1 MKTTFKLR
9 MKKLAVA
16 VVMAITATGPAM
28 APASGFPV
36 VDIASVAQA
45 VADYSN
51 QLLQYTEQMQQT
63 ILEQSQLAQLMA
75 TYEQTMTSY
84 YHMLSQMQGLQRL
97 ISKRDYMAIMSKF
110 SNVIDMY
117 PGSAPDFKTKEWIAK
132 GKELTKMY
140 NRVADARDLEDTIRA
155 IPFADSAS
163 QERQEKAAEQAFTLD
178 QMAVGQSLFSESMND
193 ELLTNVERANEVA
206 IKRQALG
213 PEDHLATLQLMA
225 EQQEVSIENAQQ
237 ANAIANAQLQY
248 SNQLPAHFF
257 ARQNLARQATLE
269 ETKDRLNEEIVID
282 NSKLSDY

>member
-1 MKTTFKLR
+1 MKPTMKFRL
-9 MKKLAVA
+9 KKLCAAIVI
-16 VVMAITATGPAM
+16 AITAMGPAY

-36 VDIASVAQA
+36 VDIASIAQA
-45 VADYSN
+45 VSDYSN

-63 ILEQSQLAQLMA
+63 ILEQSQLAQLIA
-75 TYEQTMTSY
+75 QYEQTMTSY

-97 ISKRDYMAIMSKF
+97 ISKRDYMAIMNKF
-110 SNVIDMY
+110 SNVVDMY
-117 PGSAPDFKTKEWIAK
+117 PGNTPNFQSKEWIAK
-132 GKELTKMY
+132 GKDLSRMY
-140 NRVADARDLEDTIRA
+140 NRVADARDLETAIRA
-155 IPFADSAS
+155 IPFDGKSAEL
-163 QERQEKAAEQAFTLD
+163 QETAAAQANTMD

-193 ELLTNVERANEVA
+193 ELLTNVERAGEVA
-206 IKRQALG
+206 DKRRSLG

-225 EQQEVSIENAQQ
+225 EQNELTIESDQQ

-269 ETKDRLNEEIVID
+269 STKEQLSTEIVID

>member
-1 MKTTFKLR
+1 MKPTIKFRL
-9 MKKLAVA
+9 KKLCAAIVIAV
-16 VVMAITATGPAM
+16 TAMGPAY

-63 ILEQSQLAQLMA
+63 ILEQSQLAQLIS

-84 YHMLSQMQGLQRL
+84 HHMLSQMQGLQRL
-97 ISKRDYMAIMSKF
+97 ISKRDYIAIMKKF

-117 PGSAPDFKTKEWIAK
+117 PGNAPDFKSKEWIAK
-132 GKELTKMY
+132 GKDLSRMY
-140 NRVADARDLEDTIRA
+140 NRVSDARDLEDAIRA
-155 IPFADSAS
+155 IPFDAKS
-163 QERQEKAAEQAFTLD
+163 QELQETAAQQANTMD
-178 QMAVGQSLFSESMND
+178 QMAVGQSLFSEGMND
-193 ELLTNVERANEVA
+193 ELLTNVERAGEVA
-206 IKRQALG
+206 TKRRSLG

-225 EQQEVSIENAQQ
+225 EQNELTIESDQQ

-248 SNQLPAHFF
+248 SNQMPAHFF
-257 ARQNLARQATLE
+257 ARQNLARQATLK
-269 ETKDRLNEEIVID
+269 ETEQTLNSEIVID

>member
-16 VVMAITATGPAM
+16 IVMAITATGPAL

-63 ILEQSQLAQLMA
+63 ILEQSQLAQLIA

-97 ISKRDYMAIMSKF
+97 ISKRDYMAIASKF

-132 GKELTKMY
+132 GKELSRMY
-140 NRVADARDLEDTIRA
+140 ERVSDARDLESTIRA
-155 IPFADSAS
+155 IPFDAKS
-163 QERQEKAAEQAFTLD
+163 QERQEVAAEQANTMD
-178 QMAVGQSLFSESMND
+178 QMAVGQSIFSESMND

-225 EQQEVSIENAQQ
+225 EQQEVAIENAQQ

-269 ETKDRLNEEIVID
+269 NTKERLSEEIVID

>member
-1 MKTTFKLR
+1 MKPTMKFRL
-9 MKKLAVA
+9 KKLCAAIVIAV
-16 VVMAITATGPAM
+16 TAMGPAY

-63 ILEQSQLAQLMA
+63 ILEQSQLAQLIS

-97 ISKRDYMAIMSKF
+97 ISKRDYMAIMKRF

-117 PGSAPDFKTKEWIAK
+117 PGNAPDFKSKEWIAK
-132 GKELTKMY
+132 GKDLSRMY
-140 NRVADARDLEDTIRA
+140 NRVSDARDLEDAIRA
-155 IPFADSAS
+155 IPFDAKS
-163 QERQEKAAEQAFTLD
+163 QEIQETAAQQANTMD
-178 QMAVGQSLFSESMND
+178 QMAVGQSLFSEGMND
-193 ELLTNVERANEVA
+193 ELLTNVERAGEVA
-206 IKRQALG
+206 DKRRSLG

-225 EQQEVSIENAQQ
+225 EQNELAIESDQQ

-257 ARQNLARQATLE
+257 ARQNLARQATLKGTE
-269 ETKDRLNEEIVID
+269 KVLNSEIVID

>member
-1 MKTTFKLR
+1 MKPTIKFRL
-9 MKKLAVA
+9 KKLCAAIVIAV
-16 VVMAITATGPAM
+16 TAMGPAY

-63 ILEQSQLAQLMA
+63 ILEQSQLAQLIS

-84 YHMLSQMQGLQRL
+84 YHMLSQMQRLQRL
-97 ISKRDYMAIMSKF
+97 ISKRDYMAIMKRF

-117 PGSAPDFKTKEWIAK
+117 PGNAPDFKSKEWIAK
-132 GKELTKMY
+132 GKDLSRMY
-140 NRVADARDLEDTIRA
+140 NRVSDARDLEDAIRA
-155 IPFADSAS
+155 IPFDAKS
-163 QERQEKAAEQAFTLD
+163 QELQEAAAQQANTMD
-178 QMAVGQSLFSESMND
+178 QMAVGQSLFSEGMND
-193 ELLTNVERANEVA
+193 ELLTNVERAGEVA
-206 IKRQALG
+206 TKRRSLG

-225 EQQEVSIENAQQ
+225 EQNELTIESDQQ

-248 SNQLPAHFF
+248 SNQMPAHFF
-257 ARQNLARQATLE
+257 ARQNLARQATLK
-269 ETKDRLNEEIVID
+269 ETEQTLNSEIVID

>member
-1 MKTTFKLR
+1 MKPTMKFRL
-9 MKKLAVA
+9 KKLCAAIVIAV
-16 VVMAITATGPAM
+16 TAMGPAY

-36 VDIASVAQA
+36 VDIASIAQA

-63 ILEQSQLAQLMA
+63 ILEQSQLAQLIA

-110 SNVIDMY
+110 SNVVDMY
-117 PGSAPDFKTKEWIAK
+117 PGNTPNFQSKEWIAK
-132 GKELTKMY
+132 GKDLSRMY
-140 NRVADARDLEDTIRA
+140 NRVADARDLETAIRA
-155 IPFADSAS
+155 IPFDGKSAEL
-163 QERQEKAAEQAFTLD
+163 QETAAAQANTMD

-193 ELLTNVERANEVA
+193 ELLTNVERAGEVA
-206 IKRQALG
+206 DKRRSLG

-225 EQQEVSIENAQQ
+225 EQNELSIESVQQ

-269 ETKDRLNEEIVID
+269 STKEQLSTEIVID

>member
-1 MKTTFKLR
+1 MKPTIKFRL
-9 MKKLAVA
+9 KKLCAAIVIAV
-16 VVMAITATGPAM
+16 TAMGPAY

-63 ILEQSQLAQLMA
+63 ILEQSQLAQLIS

-97 ISKRDYMAIMSKF
+97 ISKRDYMAIMKRF

-117 PGSAPDFKTKEWIAK
+117 PGNAPDFKSKEWIAK
-132 GKELTKMY
+132 GKDLSRMY
-140 NRVADARDLEDTIRA
+140 NRVSDARDLEDAIRA
-155 IPFADSAS
+155 IPFDAKS
-163 QERQEKAAEQAFTLD
+163 QELQEAAAQQANTMD
-178 QMAVGQSLFSESMND
+178 QMAVGQSLFSEGMND
-193 ELLTNVERANEVA
+193 ELLTNVERAGEVA
-206 IKRQALG
+206 TKRRSLG

-225 EQQEVSIENAQQ
+225 EQNELTIESDQQ

-248 SNQLPAHFF
+248 SNQMPAHFF
-257 ARQNLARQATLE
+257 ARQNLARQATLK
-269 ETKDRLNEEIVID
+269 ETEQTLNSEIVID

>member
-1 MKTTFKLR
+1 MKPTIKFRL
-9 MKKLAVA
+9 KKLCAAIVIAV
-16 VVMAITATGPAM
+16 TAMGPAY

-63 ILEQSQLAQLMA
+63 ILEQSQLAQLIS

-97 ISKRDYMAIMSKF
+97 ISKRDYMAIMKRF

-117 PGSAPDFKTKEWIAK
+117 PGNAPDFKSKEWIAK
-132 GKELTKMY
+132 GKDLSRMY
-140 NRVADARDLEDTIRA
+140 NRVSDARDLEDAIRA
-155 IPFADSAS
+155 IPFDAKS
-163 QERQEKAAEQAFTLD
+163 QEIQETAAQQANTMD
-178 QMAVGQSLFSESMND
+178 QMAVGQSLFSEGMND
-193 ELLTNVERANEVA
+193 ELLTNVERAGEVA
-206 IKRQALG
+206 TKRRSLG

-225 EQQEVSIENAQQ
+225 EQNELTIESDQQ

-248 SNQLPAHFF
+248 SNQMPAHFF
-257 ARQNLARQATLE
+257 ARQNLARQATLK
-269 ETKDRLNEEIVID
+269 ETEQTLNSEIVID

>member
-1 MKTTFKLR
+1 MKPTIKFRL
-9 MKKLAVA
+9 KKLCAAIVIAV
-16 VVMAITATGPAM
+16 TAMGPAY

-63 ILEQSQLAQLMA
+63 ILEQSQLAQLIS

-97 ISKRDYMAIMSKF
+97 ISKRDYMAIMKKF

-117 PGSAPDFKTKEWIAK
+117 PGNAPDFKSKEWIAK
-132 GKELTKMY
+132 GKDLSRMY
-140 NRVADARDLEDTIRA
+140 NRVSDARDLEDAIRA
-155 IPFADSAS
+155 IPFDAKS
-163 QERQEKAAEQAFTLD
+163 QELQETAAQQANTMD
-178 QMAVGQSLFSESMND
+178 QMAVGQSLFSEGMND
-193 ELLTNVERANEVA
+193 ELLTNVERAGEVA
-206 IKRQALG
+206 TKRRSLG

-225 EQQEVSIENAQQ
+225 EQNELTIESDQQ

-248 SNQLPAHFF
+248 SNQMPAHFF
-257 ARQNLARQATLE
+257 AQQNLARQATLK
-269 ETKDRLNEEIVID
+269 ETEQTLNSEIVID

>member
-1 MKTTFKLR
+1 MKPTIKFRL
-9 MKKLAVA
+9 KKLCAAIVIAV
-16 VVMAITATGPAM
+16 TAMGPAY

-63 ILEQSQLAQLMA
+63 ILEQSQLAQLIS

-97 ISKRDYMAIMSKF
+97 ISKRDYMAIMKKF

-117 PGSAPDFKTKEWIAK
+117 PGNAPDFKSKEWIAK
-132 GKELTKMY
+132 GKDLSRMY
-140 NRVADARDLEDTIRA
+140 NRVSDARDLEDAIRA
-155 IPFADSAS
+155 IPFDAKS
-163 QERQEKAAEQAFTLD
+163 QELQEAAAQQANTMD
-178 QMAVGQSLFSESMND
+178 QMAVGQSLFSEGMND
-193 ELLTNVERANEVA
+193 ELLTNVERAGEVA
-206 IKRQALG
+206 TKRRSLG

-225 EQQEVSIENAQQ
+225 EQNELTIESDQQ

-248 SNQLPAHFF
+248 SNQMPAHFF
-257 ARQNLARQATLE
+257 ARQNLARQATLK
-269 ETKDRLNEEIVID
+269 ETEQTLNSEIVID

>member
-1 MKTTFKLR
+1 MKPTMKFRL
-9 MKKLAVA
+9 KKLCAA
-16 VVMAITATGPAM
+16 VVIAITAMGPAY

-63 ILEQSQLAQLMA
+63 IFQESQLAQLVA

-84 YHMLSQMQGLQRL
+84 YHMLTQMKGLQRL
-97 ISKRDYMAIMSKF
+97 IDRRDYMAIMKKF

-117 PGSAPDFKTKEWIAK
+117 PGNAPDFKSKEWIAK
-132 GKELTKMY
+132 GKDLSRMY
-140 NRVADARDLEDTIRA
+140 SRVSDARDLEDAIRA
-155 IPFADSAS
+155 IPFDAKS
-163 QERQEKAAEQAFTLD
+163 QELQETAAQQANTMD
-178 QMAVGQSLFSESMND
+178 QMAVGQSLFSEGMND
-193 ELLTNVERANEVA
+193 ELLTNVERAGEVA
-206 IKRQALG
+206 TKRRSLG

-225 EQQEVSIENAQQ
+225 EQNELTIESDQQ

-248 SNQLPAHFF
+248 SNQMPAHFF
-257 ARQNLARQATLE
+257 AQQNLARQATLK
-269 ETKDRLNEEIVID
+269 ETEQALNSEIVID

>member
-1 MKTTFKLR
+1 MKPTIKFRL
-9 MKKLAVA
+9 KKLCAAIVIAV
-16 VVMAITATGPAM
+16 TAMGPAY

-63 ILEQSQLAQLMA
+63 ILEQSQLAQLIS

-97 ISKRDYMAIMSKF
+97 ISKRDYMAIMKRF

-117 PGSAPDFKTKEWIAK
+117 PGNAPDFKSKEWIAK
-132 GKELTKMY
+132 GKDLSRMY
-140 NRVADARDLEDTIRA
+140 NRVSDARDLEDAIRA
-155 IPFADSAS
+155 IPFDAKS
-163 QERQEKAAEQAFTLD
+163 QEIQETAAQQANTMD
-178 QMAVGQSLFSESMND
+178 QMAVGQSLFSEGMND
-193 ELLTNVERANEVA
+193 ELLTNVERAGEVA
-206 IKRQALG
+206 DKRRSLG

-225 EQQEVSIENAQQ
+225 EQNELTIESDQQ

-248 SNQLPAHFF
+248 SNQMPAHFF
-257 ARQNLARQATLE
+257 ARQNLARQATLK
-269 ETKDRLNEEIVID
+269 ETEQTLNSEIVID

>member
-1 MKTTFKLR
+1 MKPTIKFRL
-9 MKKLAVA
+9 KKLCAAIVIAV
-16 VVMAITATGPAM
+16 TAMGPAY

-63 ILEQSQLAQLMA
+63 ILEQSQLAQLIS

-84 YHMLSQMQGLQRL
+84 HHMLSQMQGLQRL
-97 ISKRDYMAIMSKF
+97 ISKRDYMAIMKRF

-117 PGSAPDFKTKEWIAK
+117 PGNAPDFKSKEWIAK
-132 GKELTKMY
+132 GKDLSRMY
-140 NRVADARDLEDTIRA
+140 NRVSDARDLEDAIRA
-155 IPFADSAS
+155 IPFDAKS
-163 QERQEKAAEQAFTLD
+163 QEIQETAAQQANTMD
-178 QMAVGQSLFSESMND
+178 QMAVGQSLFSEGMND
-193 ELLTNVERANEVA
+193 ELLTNVERAGEVA
-206 IKRQALG
+206 DKRRSLG

-225 EQQEVSIENAQQ
+225 EQNELAIESDQQ

-257 ARQNLARQATLE
+257 ARQNLARQATLKGTE
-269 ETKDRLNEEIVID
+269 KVLNSEIVID

>member
-1 MKTTFKLR
+1 MKQTLKVR

-16 VVMAITATGPAM
+16 IIMAITATQPAM

-63 ILEQSQLAQLMA
+63 ILEQSQLAQLIA

-84 YHMLSQMQGLQRL
+84 YHMLSQMQGLSRL
-97 ISKRDYMAIMSKF
+97 IDRRDYMAIMKRF

-117 PGSAPDFKTKEWIAK
+117 PGNAPDFKSKEWIAK
-132 GKELTKMY
+132 GKELSRMY
-140 NRVADARDLEDTIRA
+140 DRVSDARDLEDAIRA
-155 IPFADSAS
+155 IPFDAKS
-163 QERQEKAAEQAFTLD
+163 QERQETAAAQAFTMD
-178 QMAVGQSLFSESMND
+178 QMAVGQSLFSETMND
-193 ELLTNVERANEVA
+193 ELLTNVERAGEVA
-206 IKRQALG
+206 TKRRSLG
-213 PEDHLATLQLMA
+213 PEDHLATLQLLA
-225 EQQEVSIENAQQ
+225 EQNELSIESDQQ

-248 SNQLPAHFF
+248 SNQLPNHFF

-269 ETKDRLNEEIVID
+269 ETKARLGTEIDVD
-282 NSKLSDY
+282 NSPLSDY

>member
-1 MKTTFKLR
+1 MKPTIKFRL
-9 MKKLAVA
+9 KKLCAAIVIAV
-16 VVMAITATGPAM
+16 TAMGPAY

-63 ILEQSQLAQLMA
+63 ILEQSQLAQLIS

-97 ISKRDYMAIMSKF
+97 ISKRDYMAIMKRF

-117 PGSAPDFKTKEWIAK
+117 PGNAPDFKSKEWIAK
-132 GKELTKMY
+132 GKDLSRMY
-140 NRVADARDLEDTIRA
+140 NRVSDARDLEDAIRA
-155 IPFADSAS
+155 IPFDAKS
-163 QERQEKAAEQAFTLD
+163 QELQETAAQQANTMD
-178 QMAVGQSLFSESMND
+178 QMAVGQSLFSEGMND
-193 ELLTNVERANEVA
+193 ELLTNVERAGEVA
-206 IKRQALG
+206 TKRRSLG

-225 EQQEVSIENAQQ
+225 EQNELTIESDQQ

-248 SNQLPAHFF
+248 SNQMPAHFF
-257 ARQNLARQATLE
+257 AQQNLARQATLK
-269 ETKDRLNEEIVID
+269 ETEQTLNSEIVID

>member
-1 MKTTFKLR
+1 MKPTMKFRL
-9 MKKLAVA
+9 KKLCAAIVIAV
-16 VVMAITATGPAM
+16 TAMGPAY

-36 VDIASVAQA
+36 VDIASIAQA

-63 ILEQSQLAQLMA
+63 ILEQSQLAQLIA

-110 SNVIDMY
+110 SNVVDMY
-117 PGSAPDFKTKEWIAK
+117 PGNTPNFQSKEWIAK
-132 GKELTKMY
+132 GKDLSRMY
-140 NRVADARDLEDTIRA
+140 NRVADARDLETAIRA
-155 IPFADSAS
+155 IPFDAKSAEL
-163 QERQEKAAEQAFTLD
+163 QETAAAQANTMD

-193 ELLTNVERANEVA
+193 ELLTNVERAGEVA
-206 IKRQALG
+206 DKRRSLG

-225 EQQEVSIENAQQ
+225 EQNELTIESDQQ

-269 ETKDRLNEEIVID
+269 STKEQLSTEIVID

>member
-1 MKTTFKLR
+1 MKPTIKFRL
-9 MKKLAVA
+9 KKLCAAIVIAV
-16 VVMAITATGPAM
+16 TAMGPAY

-63 ILEQSQLAQLMA
+63 ILEQSQLAQLIS

-84 YHMLSQMQGLQRL
+84 HHMLSQMQGLQRL
-97 ISKRDYMAIMSKF
+97 ISKRDYMAIMKKF

-117 PGSAPDFKTKEWIAK
+117 PGNAPDFKSKEWIAK
-132 GKELTKMY
+132 GKDLSRMY
-140 NRVADARDLEDTIRA
+140 NRVSDARDLEDAIRA
-155 IPFADSAS
+155 IPFDAKS
-163 QERQEKAAEQAFTLD
+163 QEIQETAAQQANTMD
-178 QMAVGQSLFSESMND
+178 QMAVGQSLFSEGMND
-193 ELLTNVERANEVA
+193 ELLTNVERAGEVA
-206 IKRQALG
+206 TKRRSLG

-225 EQQEVSIENAQQ
+225 EQNELTIESDQQ

-248 SNQLPAHFF
+248 SNQMPAHFF
-257 ARQNLARQATLE
+257 ARQNLARQATLK
-269 ETKDRLNEEIVID
+269 ETEQTLNSEIVID

>member
-1 MKTTFKLR
+1 MKPTIKFRL
-9 MKKLAVA
+9 KKLCAAIVIAV
-16 VVMAITATGPAM
+16 TAMGPAY

-63 ILEQSQLAQLMA
+63 ILEQSQLAQLIS

-97 ISKRDYMAIMSKF
+97 ISKRDYMAIMKKF

-117 PGSAPDFKTKEWIAK
+117 PGNAPDFKSKEWIAK
-132 GKELTKMY
+132 GKDLSRMY
-140 NRVADARDLEDTIRA
+140 NRVSDARDLEDAIRA
-155 IPFADSAS
+155 IPFDAKS
-163 QERQEKAAEQAFTLD
+163 QELQEAAAQQANTMD
-178 QMAVGQSLFSESMND
+178 QMAVGQSLFSEGMND
-193 ELLTNVERANEVA
+193 ELLTNVERAGEVA
-206 IKRQALG
+206 TKRRSLG

-225 EQQEVSIENAQQ
+225 EQNELTIESDQQ

-248 SNQLPAHFF
+248 SNQMPAHFF
-257 ARQNLARQATLE
+257 AQQNLARQATLK
-269 ETKDRLNEEIVID
+269 ETEQALNSEIVID

>member
-1 MKTTFKLR
+1 MKPTMKFRL
-9 MKKLAVA
+9 KKLCAAIVIAV
-16 VVMAITATGPAM
+16 TAMGPAY

-63 ILEQSQLAQLMA
+63 ILEQSQLAQLIS

-97 ISKRDYMAIMSKF
+97 ISKRDYMAIMKRF

-117 PGSAPDFKTKEWIAK
+117 PGNAPDFKSKEWIAK
-132 GKELTKMY
+132 GKDLSRMY
-140 NRVADARDLEDTIRA
+140 NRVSDARDLEDAIRA
-155 IPFADSAS
+155 IPFDAKS
-163 QERQEKAAEQAFTLD
+163 QELQETAAQQANTMD
-178 QMAVGQSLFSESMND
+178 QMAVGQSLFSEGMND
-193 ELLTNVERANEVA
+193 ELLTNVERAGEVA
-206 IKRQALG
+206 TKRRSLG

-225 EQQEVSIENAQQ
+225 EQNELTIESDQQ

-248 SNQLPAHFF
+248 SNQMPAHFF
-257 ARQNLARQATLE
+257 ARQNLARQATLK
-269 ETKDRLNEEIVID
+269 ETEQTLNSEIVID

>member
-1 MKTTFKLR
+1 MKPTIKFRL
-9 MKKLAVA
+9 KKLCAAIVIAV
-16 VVMAITATGPAM
+16 TAMGPAY

-63 ILEQSQLAQLMA
+63 ILEQSQLAQLIS

-84 YHMLSQMQGLQRL
+84 HHMLSQMQGLQRL
-97 ISKRDYMAIMSKF
+97 ISKRDYMAIMKRF

-117 PGSAPDFKTKEWIAK
+117 PGNAPDFKSKEWIAK
-132 GKELTKMY
+132 GKDLSRMY
-140 NRVADARDLEDTIRA
+140 NRVSDARDLEDAIRA
-155 IPFADSAS
+155 IPFDAKS
-163 QERQEKAAEQAFTLD
+163 QELQETAAQQANTMD
-178 QMAVGQSLFSESMND
+178 QMAVGQSLFSEGMND
-193 ELLTNVERANEVA
+193 ELLTNVERAGEVA
-206 IKRQALG
+206 TKRRSLG

-225 EQQEVSIENAQQ
+225 EQNELTIESDQQ

-248 SNQLPAHFF
+248 SNQMPAHFF
-257 ARQNLARQATLE
+257 AQQNLARQATLK
-269 ETKDRLNEEIVID
+269 ETEQALNSEIVID

>member
-1 MKTTFKLR
+1 MKFRL
-9 MKKLAVA
+9 KKLCAAIVIAV
-16 VVMAITATGPAM
+16 TAMGPAY

-36 VDIASVAQA
+36 VDIASIAQA

-63 ILEQSQLAQLMA
+63 ILEQSQLAQLIA

-110 SNVIDMY
+110 SNVVDMY
-117 PGSAPDFKTKEWIAK
+117 PGNTPNFQSKEWIAK
-132 GKELTKMY
+132 GKDLSRMY
-140 NRVADARDLEDTIRA
+140 NRVADARDLETAIRA
-155 IPFADSAS
+155 IPFDAKS
-163 QERQEKAAEQAFTLD
+163 QEIQETAAAQANTMD
-178 QMAVGQSLFSESMND
+178 QMAVGQSLFSEGMND
-193 ELLTNVERANEVA
+193 ELLTNVERAGEVA
-206 IKRQALG
+206 DKRRSLG

-225 EQQEVSIENAQQ
+225 EQNELSIESVQQ

-269 ETKDRLNEEIVID
+269 STKEQLSTEIVID

>member
-1 MKTTFKLR
+1 MKPTIKFRL
-9 MKKLAVA
+9 KKLCAAIVIAV
-16 VVMAITATGPAM
+16 TAMGPAY

-63 ILEQSQLAQLMA
+63 ILEQSQLAQLIS

-84 YHMLSQMQGLQRL
+84 HHMLSQMQGLQRL
-97 ISKRDYMAIMSKF
+97 ISKRDYMAIMKRF

-117 PGSAPDFKTKEWIAK
+117 PGNAPDFKSKEWIAK
-132 GKELTKMY
+132 GKDLSRMY
-140 NRVADARDLEDTIRA
+140 NRVSDARDLEDAIRA
-155 IPFADSAS
+155 IPFDAKS
-163 QERQEKAAEQAFTLD
+163 QELQETAAQQANTMD
-178 QMAVGQSLFSESMND
+178 QMAVGQSLFSEGMND
-193 ELLTNVERANEVA
+193 ELLTNVERAGEVA
-206 IKRQALG
+206 TKRRSLG

-225 EQQEVSIENAQQ
+225 EQNELTIESDQQ

-248 SNQLPAHFF
+248 SNQMPAHFF
-257 ARQNLARQATLE
+257 ARQNLARQATLK
-269 ETKDRLNEEIVID
+269 ETEQTLNSEIVID

>member
-1 MKTTFKLR
+1 MKPTMKFRL
-9 MKKLAVA
+9 KKLCAAIVIAV
-16 VVMAITATGPAM
+16 TAMGPAY

-63 ILEQSQLAQLMA
+63 ILEQSQLAQLIS

-97 ISKRDYMAIMSKF
+97 ISKRDYMAIMKKF

-117 PGSAPDFKTKEWIAK
+117 PGNAPDFKSKEWIAK
-132 GKELTKMY
+132 GKDLSRMY
-140 NRVADARDLEDTIRA
+140 NRVSDARDLEDAIRA
-155 IPFADSAS
+155 IPFDAKS
-163 QERQEKAAEQAFTLD
+163 QEIQETAAQQANTMD
-178 QMAVGQSLFSESMND
+178 QMAVGQSLFSEGMND
-193 ELLTNVERANEVA
+193 ELLTNVERAGEVA
-206 IKRQALG
+206 DKRRSLG

-225 EQQEVSIENAQQ
+225 EQNELAIESDQQ

-257 ARQNLARQATLE
+257 ARQNLARQATLKGTE
-269 ETKDRLNEEIVID
+269 KVLNSEIVID

>member
-1 MKTTFKLR
+1 MKPTIKFRL
-9 MKKLAVA
+9 KKLCAAIVIAV
-16 VVMAITATGPAM
+16 TAMGPAY

-63 ILEQSQLAQLMA
+63 ILEQSQLAQLIS

-97 ISKRDYMAIMSKF
+97 ISKRDYMAIMKRF

-117 PGSAPDFKTKEWIAK
+117 PGNAPDFKSKEWIAK
-132 GKELTKMY
+132 GKDLSRMY
-140 NRVADARDLEDTIRA
+140 NRVSDARDLEDAIRA
-155 IPFADSAS
+155 IPFDAKS
-163 QERQEKAAEQAFTLD
+163 QELQEAAAQQANTMD
-178 QMAVGQSLFSESMND
+178 QMAVGQSLFSEGMND
-193 ELLTNVERANEVA
+193 ELLTNVERAGEVA
-206 IKRQALG
+206 TKRRSLG

-225 EQQEVSIENAQQ
+225 EQNELTIESDQQ

-248 SNQLPAHFF
+248 SNQMPAHFF
-257 ARQNLARQATLE
+257 AQQNLARQATLK
-269 ETKDRLNEEIVID
+269 ETEQALNSEIVID

>member
-1 MKTTFKLR
+1 MKPTIKFRL
-9 MKKLAVA
+9 KKLCAAIVIAV
-16 VVMAITATGPAM
+16 TAMGPAY

-63 ILEQSQLAQLMA
+63 ILEQSQLAQLIS

-97 ISKRDYMAIMSKF
+97 ISKRDYMAIMKKF

-117 PGSAPDFKTKEWIAK
+117 PGNAPDFKSKEWIAK
-132 GKELTKMY
+132 GKDLSRMY
-140 NRVADARDLEDTIRA
+140 NRVSDARDLEDAIRA
-155 IPFADSAS
+155 IPFDAKS
-163 QERQEKAAEQAFTLD
+163 QEIQETAAQQANTMD
-178 QMAVGQSLFSESMND
+178 QMAVGQSLFSEGMND
-193 ELLTNVERANEVA
+193 ELLTNVERAGEVA
-206 IKRQALG
+206 TKRRSLG

-225 EQQEVSIENAQQ
+225 EQNELTIESDQQ

-248 SNQLPAHFF
+248 SNQMPAHFF
-257 ARQNLARQATLE
+257 ARQNLARQATLK
-269 ETKDRLNEEIVID
+269 ETEQTLNSEIVID

>member
-1 MKTTFKLR
+1 MKPTIKFRL
-9 MKKLAVA
+9 KKLCAAIVIAV
-16 VVMAITATGPAM
+16 TAMGPAY

-63 ILEQSQLAQLMA
+63 ILEQSQLAQLIS

-97 ISKRDYMAIMSKF
+97 ISKRDYMAIMKKF

-117 PGSAPDFKTKEWIAK
+117 PGNAPDFKSKEWIAK
-132 GKELTKMY
+132 GKDLSRMY
-140 NRVADARDLEDTIRA
+140 SRVSDARDLEDAIRA
-155 IPFADSAS
+155 IPFDAKS
-163 QERQEKAAEQAFTLD
+163 QELQETAAQQANTMD
-178 QMAVGQSLFSESMND
+178 QMAVGQSLFSEGMND
-193 ELLTNVERANEVA
+193 ELLTNVERAGEVA
-206 IKRQALG
+206 TKRRSLG

-225 EQQEVSIENAQQ
+225 EQNELTIESDQQ

-248 SNQLPAHFF
+248 SNQMPAHFF
-257 ARQNLARQATLE
+257 ARQNLARQATLK
-269 ETKDRLNEEIVID
+269 ETEQTLNSEIVID

>member
-1 MKTTFKLR
+1 MKPTIKFRL
-9 MKKLAVA
+9 KKLCAAIVIAV
-16 VVMAITATGPAM
+16 TAMGPAY

-63 ILEQSQLAQLMA
+63 ILEQSQLAQLIS

-97 ISKRDYMAIMSKF
+97 ISKRDYMAIMKKF

-117 PGSAPDFKTKEWIAK
+117 PGNAPDFKSKEWIAK
-132 GKELTKMY
+132 GKDLSRMY
-140 NRVADARDLEDTIRA
+140 NRVSDARDLEDAIRA
-155 IPFADSAS
+155 IPFDAKS
-163 QERQEKAAEQAFTLD
+163 QEIQETAAQQANTMD
-178 QMAVGQSLFSESMND
+178 QMAVGQSLFSEGMND
-193 ELLTNVERANEVA
+193 ELLTNVERAGEVA
-206 IKRQALG
+206 DKRRSLG

-225 EQQEVSIENAQQ
+225 EQNELAIESDQQ

-257 ARQNLARQATLE
+257 ARQNLARQATLKGTE
-269 ETKDRLNEEIVID
+269 KVLNSEIVID

>member
-1 MKTTFKLR
+1 MKPTIKFRL
-9 MKKLAVA
+9 KKLCAAIVIAV
-16 VVMAITATGPAM
+16 TAMGPAY

-63 ILEQSQLAQLMA
+63 ILEQSQLAQLIS

-97 ISKRDYMAIMSKF
+97 ISKRDYMAIMKRF

-117 PGSAPDFKTKEWIAK
+117 PGNAPDFKSKEWIAK
-132 GKELTKMY
+132 GKDLSRMY
-140 NRVADARDLEDTIRA
+140 NRVSDARDLEDAIRA
-155 IPFADSAS
+155 IPFDAKS
-163 QERQEKAAEQAFTLD
+163 QELQEAAAQQANTMD
-178 QMAVGQSLFSESMND
+178 QMAVGQSLFSEGMND
-193 ELLTNVERANEVA
+193 ELLTNVDRAGEVA
-206 IKRQALG
+206 TKRRSLG

-225 EQQEVSIENAQQ
+225 EQNELTIESDQQ

-248 SNQLPAHFF
+248 SNQMPAHFF
-257 ARQNLARQATLE
+257 AQQNLARQATLK
-269 ETKDRLNEEIVID
+269 ETEQALNSEIVID

>member
-1 MKTTFKLR
+1 MKPTIKFRL
-9 MKKLAVA
+9 KKLCAAIVIAV
-16 VVMAITATGPAM
+16 TAMGPAY

-63 ILEQSQLAQLMA
+63 ILEQSQLAQLIS

-97 ISKRDYMAIMSKF
+97 ISKRDYMAIMKKF

-117 PGSAPDFKTKEWIAK
+117 PGNAPDFKSKEWIAK
-132 GKELTKMY
+132 GKDLSRMY
-140 NRVADARDLEDTIRA
+140 NRVSDARDLEDAIRA
-155 IPFADSAS
+155 IPFDAKS
-163 QERQEKAAEQAFTLD
+163 QELQETAAQQANTMD
-178 QMAVGQSLFSESMND
+178 QMAVGQSLFSEGMND
-193 ELLTNVERANEVA
+193 ELLTNVERAGEVA
-206 IKRQALG
+206 TKRRSLG

-225 EQQEVSIENAQQ
+225 EQNELTIESDQQ

-248 SNQLPAHFF
+248 SNQMPAHFF
-257 ARQNLARQATLE
+257 ARQNLARQATLK
-269 ETKDRLNEEIVID
+269 ETEQTLNSEIVID

>member
-1 MKTTFKLR
+1 MKPTMKFRL
-9 MKKLAVA
+9 KKLCAAIVIAV
-16 VVMAITATGPAM
+16 TAMGPAY

-36 VDIASVAQA
+36 VDIASIAQA

-63 ILEQSQLAQLMA
+63 ILEQSQLAQLIA

-110 SNVIDMY
+110 SNVVDMY
-117 PGSAPDFKTKEWIAK
+117 PGNTPNFQSKEWIAK
-132 GKELTKMY
+132 GKDLSRMY
-140 NRVADARDLEDTIRA
+140 NRVADARDLETAIRA
-155 IPFADSAS
+155 IPFDAKSAEL
-163 QERQEKAAEQAFTLD
+163 QETAAAQANTMD
-178 QMAVGQSLFSESMND
+178 QMAVGQSLFSEGMND
-193 ELLTNVERANEVA
+193 ELLTNVERAGEVA
-206 IKRQALG
+206 DKRRSLG

-225 EQQEVSIENAQQ
+225 EQNELSIESVQQ

-269 ETKDRLNEEIVID
+269 STKEQLSTEIVID

>member
-1 MKTTFKLR
+1 MKPTMKFRL
-9 MKKLAVA
+9 KKLCAAIVIAV
-16 VVMAITATGPAM
+16 TAMGPAY

-36 VDIASVAQA
+36 VDIASIAQA
-45 VADYSN
+45 VSDYSN

-63 ILEQSQLAQLMA
+63 ILEQSQLAQLIA
-75 TYEQTMTSY
+75 QYEQTMTSY

-97 ISKRDYMAIMSKF
+97 ISKRDYMAIMNKF
-110 SNVIDMY
+110 SNVVDMY
-117 PGSAPDFKTKEWIAK
+117 PGNTPNFQSKEWIAK
-132 GKELTKMY
+132 GKDLSRMY
-140 NRVADARDLEDTIRA
+140 NRVADARDLETAIRA
-155 IPFADSAS
+155 IPFDGKSAEL
-163 QERQEKAAEQAFTLD
+163 QETAAAQANTMD

-193 ELLTNVERANEVA
+193 ELLTNVERAGEVA
-206 IKRQALG
+206 DKRRSLG

-225 EQQEVSIENAQQ
+225 EQNELTIESDQQ

-269 ETKDRLNEEIVID
+269 STKEQLSTEIVID

>member
-1 MKTTFKLR
+1 MKPTMKFRL
-9 MKKLAVA
+9 KKLCAA
-16 VVMAITATGPAM
+16 IVMAVTAMGPAY

-36 VDIASVAQA
+36 IDIASVAQS

-63 ILEQSQLAQLMA
+63 IFQESQLAQLVA

-84 YHMLSQMQGLQRL
+84 YHMLTQMKGLQRL
-97 ISKRDYMAIMSKF
+97 IDRRDYMAIMTKF

-117 PGSAPDFKTKEWIAK
+117 PGNAPDFKSKEWIAK
-132 GKELTKMY
+132 GKDLSRMY
-140 NRVADARDLEDTIRA
+140 NRVSDARDLETAIRA
-155 IPFADSAS
+155 IPFDAKS
-163 QERQEKAAEQAFTLD
+163 QKIQEKAAQQANTMD

-193 ELLTNVERANEVA
+193 ELLTNVERAGEVA
-206 IKRQALG
+206 DKRRSLG

-225 EQQEVSIENAQQ
+225 EQNELAIESDQQ

-257 ARQNLARQATLE
+257 ARQNLARQATLKGAE
-269 ETKDRLNEEIVID
+269 QQLNTEIVID

>member
-1 MKTTFKLR
+1 MKPTIKFRL
-9 MKKLAVA
+9 KKLCAAIVIAV
-16 VVMAITATGPAM
+16 TAMGPAY

-63 ILEQSQLAQLMA
+63 ILEQSQLAQLIS

-97 ISKRDYMAIMSKF
+97 ISKRDYMAIMKRF

-117 PGSAPDFKTKEWIAK
+117 PGNAPDFKSKEWIAK
-132 GKELTKMY
+132 GKDLSRMY
-140 NRVADARDLEDTIRA
+140 NRVSDARDLEDAIRA
-155 IPFADSAS
+155 IPFDAKS
-163 QERQEKAAEQAFTLD
+163 QEIQETAAQQANTMD
-178 QMAVGQSLFSESMND
+178 QMAVGQSLFSEGMND
-193 ELLTNVERANEVA
+193 ELLTNVERAGEVA
-206 IKRQALG
+206 TKRRSLG

-225 EQQEVSIENAQQ
+225 EQNELTIESDQQ

-248 SNQLPAHFF
+248 SNQMPAHFF
-257 ARQNLARQATLE
+257 AQQNLARQATLK
-269 ETKDRLNEEIVID
+269 ETEQALNSEIVID

>member
-1 MKTTFKLR
+1 MKPTIKFRL
-9 MKKLAVA
+9 KKLCAAIVIAV
-16 VVMAITATGPAM
+16 TAMGPAY

-63 ILEQSQLAQLMA
+63 ILEQSQLAQLIS

-97 ISKRDYMAIMSKF
+97 ISKRDYMAIMKRF

-117 PGSAPDFKTKEWIAK
+117 PGNAPDFKSKEWIAK
-132 GKELTKMY
+132 GKDLSRMY
-140 NRVADARDLEDTIRA
+140 NRVSDARDLEDAIRA
-155 IPFADSAS
+155 IPFDAKS
-163 QERQEKAAEQAFTLD
+163 QELQETAAQQANTMD
-178 QMAVGQSLFSESMND
+178 QMAVGQSLFSEGMND
-193 ELLTNVERANEVA
+193 ELLTNVERAGEVA
-206 IKRQALG
+206 TKRRSLG

-225 EQQEVSIENAQQ
+225 EQNELTIESDQQ

-248 SNQLPAHFF
+248 SNQMPAHFF
-257 ARQNLARQATLE
+257 AQQNLARQATLK
-269 ETKDRLNEEIVID
+269 ETEQALNSEIVID